1 MIAKPRTKRLP
12 KKSYCQTAG
21 IKVAQKLNCQA
32 YISFGKDMPDQIRSA
47 VCLADTPDMLG
58 SATAGSGQVRGREA
72 SNWLR
77 FIVRPWQACRELPA
91 SAAGDLKGKDG
102 GDLPTQESNEFPF
115 NVFPSPG
122 LCFPILIWPLA

>member
-91 SAAGDLKGKDG
+91 SAAGDLKGTDG
-102 GDLPTQESNEFPF
+102 GIFPPGRVMSSHSMFFPHPDCAFPF
-115 NVFPSPG
+115 
-122 LCFPILIWPLA
+122 

>member
-1 MIAKPRTKRLP
+1 
-12 KKSYCQTAG
+12 
-21 IKVAQKLNCQA
+21 
-32 YISFGKDMPDQIRSA
+32 MPDQLRSA

-91 SAAGDLKGKDG
+91 SAAGDLKRKDG
-102 GDLPTQESNEFPF
+102 GIFPPRRVMSSHSMFFPHPDCAFPF
-115 NVFPSPG
+115 
-122 LCFPILIWPLA
+122 

>member
-1 MIAKPRTKRLP
+1 
-12 KKSYCQTAG
+12 
-21 IKVAQKLNCQA
+21 
-32 YISFGKDMPDQIRSA
+32 
-47 VCLADTPDMLG
+47 MLG

-115 NVFPSPG
+115 NVFS
-122 LCFPILIWPLA
+122 LTRTVLSHFDLAFGVN